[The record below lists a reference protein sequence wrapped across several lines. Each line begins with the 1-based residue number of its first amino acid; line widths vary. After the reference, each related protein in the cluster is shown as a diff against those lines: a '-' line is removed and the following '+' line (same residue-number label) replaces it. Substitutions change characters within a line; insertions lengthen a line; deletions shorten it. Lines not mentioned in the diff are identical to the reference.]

1 MQKKKS
7 KLKIRKHKKITPVK
21 AILNI
26 NNEPS
31 NYKAN
36 MKVRR
41 KVVTTCINTIIKLN
55 GIQMM

>member
-1 MQKKKS
+1 MEKKRS

-26 NNEPS
+26 SNGPS
-31 NYKAN
+31 NYKVG

-41 KVVTTCINTIIKLN
+41 KAVTTCVNTILN
-55 GIQMM
+55 YEIYK